1 MSSAPPPAPTDSP
14 QSVAPYLS
22 AALTI
27 LSTLEKEVR
36 VAATPGSSYEV
47 ASNALAVRCT
57 ELRSQLTRIE
67 FEKRNEALLEQ
78 LDGNHMHRSTPGSSG
93 RLPPLR
99 RDPAA
104 VKQIATLT
112 GKLAQAEA
120 DCKAYKSRL
129 VKFPRKKGQEWD
141 DDMRSAV
148 QATDPNVLPLPAD
161 KNSTEVRAI
170 TAEDK
175 APVYAK
181 LRVERMN
188 ARVAGARK
196 KAKEDAA
203 AEKK

>member
-1 MSSAPPPAPTDSP
+1 M
-14 QSVAPYLS
+14 
-22 AALTI
+22 
-27 LSTLEKEVR
+27 K
-36 VAATPGSSYEV
+36 
-47 ASNALAVRCT
+47 
-57 ELRSQLTRIE
+57 LRSGKGFTLLELKTAGILKQ
-67 FEKRNEALLEQ
+67 EALGVGIAVDYRRRNKSNESLM
-78 LDGNHMHRSTPGSSG
+78 LNVN
-93 RLPPLR
+93 RL
-99 RDPAA
+99 
-104 VKQIATLT
+104 
-112 GKLAQAEA
+112 
-120 DCKAYKSRL
+120 KAYKARL

-148 QATDPNVLPLPAD
+148 QATDPNVLPLPSD
-161 KNSTEVRAI
+161 KNDTEVRAI

>member
-1 MSSAPPPAPTDSP
+1 MLGLLSTTGGGTR
-14 QSVAPYLS
+14 S
-22 AALTI
+22 AARHCKLQ
-27 LSTLEKEVR
+27 SKAQQKR
-36 VAATPGSSYEV
+36 VGAIMFNTNARPT
-47 ASNALAVRCT
+47 AQSNESLMLNV
-57 ELRSQLTRIE
+57 
-67 FEKRNEALLEQ
+67 N
-78 LDGNHMHRSTPGSSG
+78 
-93 RLPPLR
+93 RL
-99 RDPAA
+99 
-104 VKQIATLT
+104 
-112 GKLAQAEA
+112 
-120 DCKAYKSRL
+120 KAYKTRL

-161 KNSTEVRAI
+161 KNDTEVRAI